1 MTKIADI
8 RAHFTLTALPFT
20 RELDVAE
27 QWRTPLFDEPL
38 AELHAVIEKR
48 MSAAVLAPAGSG
60 KTALLR
66 ALIARLPEAR
76 YRVHYFK
83 VTALGK
89 RDLCR
94 EIAKAIG
101 LVPAGSY
108 PGLVRQLQ
116 EHFETSLRTDARR
129 SVLLV
134 DEAHDLRTDVA
145 PILRL
150 LTNFEMD
157 SRLVLSVVLCG
168 QPSLRRLLVR
178 EESEALTQR
187 LALVA
192 TLRLLSRAES
202 RLYIE
207 HRLRVVGCKK
217 PPFDE
222 PALDAIYEV
231 ARGNLR
237 ATDHVALGAL
247 ELAAVRAVPTVDAAL
262 VAEARQKLVP

>member
-8 RAHFTLTALPFT
+8 RAHFGLTALPFT
-20 RELDVAE
+20 RELAVSE
-27 QWRTPLFDEPL
+27 QWRMPVFDEPL
-38 AELHAVIEKR
+38 AELHAVVEKR
-48 MSAAVLAPAGSG
+48 MSAAVLAPSGSG

-76 YRVHYFK
+76 YRVHYYK
-83 VTALGK
+83 VNALGK

-94 EIAKAIG
+94 EIAQGIG
-101 LVPAGSY
+101 LAPAGSY

-116 EHFETSLRTDARR
+116 ERFETTLRTDARR
-129 SVLLV
+129 PVLLV
-134 DEAHDLRTDVA
+134 DEAHDLRPDVA
-145 PILRL
+145 PIFRL

-202 RLYIE
+202 RQYIE
-207 HRLRVVGCKK
+207 HRLRLVGCKK
-217 PPFDE
+217 SPFDE
-222 PALDAIYEV
+222 PAFDAVYEV

-237 ATDHVALGAL
+237 ATDNVALGAL
-247 ELAAVRAVPTVDAAL
+247 ELAAVRSVPTIDAAL